1 MPSAGK
7 DGEDNMPAAVKP
19 LVGRTFHLSLMVL
32 IAVLILYGFS
42 HTIDR
47 DVINPAQPQPLILY
61 IHVAVF
67 TSWLLLLIVQTALVA
82 VRNPRLHRRLGWL
95 GLGFG
100 VLMVVVGIATTL
112 VMGKVEVQR
121 LGPDAG
127 IFIYRPFEDIIFFAV
142 AFGLALYWRRR
153 PDRHRRLIV
162 LAACA
167 VTPPGIS
174 RIPGI
179 HPLSMVYL
187 MTDLL
192 VMTAILHDLV
202 TTRRLHAVYRWG
214 LAIGLAGQTILL
226 LILSKQPGPFV
237 EFAKFVTR

>member
-1 MPSAGK
+1 MHA
-7 DGEDNMPAAVKP
+7 EVKP
-19 LVGRTFHLSLMVL
+19 LPERTFHLGLMVF
-32 IAVLILYGFS
+32 IAVLVLYGFS
-42 HTIDR
+42 HTVDSE
-47 DVINPAQPQPLILY
+47 VFNPAQPQPVILY

-112 VMGKVEVQR
+112 VMGKVQVQR

-127 IFIYRPFEDIIFFAV
+127 IFIYRPIEDIVFFAV
-142 AFGLALYWRRR
+142 AFGLAIHWRGQ

-179 HPLSMVYL
+179 HNLSMVYL
-187 MTDLL
+187 VTDLL
-192 VMTAILHDLV
+192 VMTAVLHDLV

-214 LAIGLAGQTILL
+214 LAIGVAGQTILL
-226 LILSKQPGPFV
+226 LILSKQPAPFV
-237 EFAKFVTR
+237 EFARFVTR